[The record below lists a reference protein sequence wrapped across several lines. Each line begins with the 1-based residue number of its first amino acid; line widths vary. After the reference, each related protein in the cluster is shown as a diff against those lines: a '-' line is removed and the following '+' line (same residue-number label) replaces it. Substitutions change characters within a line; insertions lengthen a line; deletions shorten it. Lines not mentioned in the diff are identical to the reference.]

1 MFEEHDDQLEKL
13 DLKIWKNLTKIILTD
28 KKTIFLFLFFVIF
41 MGLIDTVYPLLNKF
55 AMDTFFVE
63 KPDFSY
69 YTIFVI
75 LYVIVVISM
84 FVSVT
89 GFIIQASKIEET
101 ITYSIRKQAFI
112 KLQELSFSYFDV
124 NSSGWIMARLTSDTK
139 KLAQIISWGIVD
151 TLWAVVVMVGTLII
165 SFIVNY
171 KLALVLVALIPLF
184 IIIGFFYRKKI
195 LKKYRNVRKINSAVT
210 AAFTESFA
218 GANTSKTLVLE
229 KNNLDDFTQVIGK
242 HRRSSIQAALFSS
255 FFWPSILIVGYI
267 GVALVVIVG
276 SKDVL
281 SIEEMEQRLLAA
293 SSLYLFISFATRFFD
308 PIMNISR
315 VLADFQQAQAA
326 AERVLGLIQT
336 TPDIVDTEDVMKKY
350 GEFGKPIE
358 ENYEDLVGNIEFK
371 NVTFSYKGTNVNV
384 LENFNL
390 DIKAGETI
398 AFVGET
404 GSGKSTIVNLIC
416 RFYEPTTGE
425 ILIDGKNY
433 KDRSVQWLHSK
444 LGYVLQT
451 PQLFNGSI
459 MDNVRYGKL
468 DATDEE
474 IIEACKLVNADE
486 FITKLPN
493 GYETDLGEG
502 GNKLSLG
509 QKQLISFARAII
521 GNPSLLVLDEATSS
535 IDTESETYIIEAM
548 NKIMK
553 NRTSL
558 LIAHRLSTVINADKI
573 IVLKNG
579 TILECG
585 THSELLKKKGYYF
598 ELYRKQFVQE
608 NLEKSIKKA

>member
-1 MFEEHDDQLEKL
+1 MFEEHDDHLEKL

-89 GFIIQASKIEET
+89 GFIIEASKIEET

-336 TPDIVDTEDVMKKY
+336 TPDIVDTLDVMKKY

-371 NVTFSYKGTNVNV
+371 NVTFSY
-384 LENFNL
+384 
-390 DIKAGETI
+390 D
-398 AFVGET
+398 
-404 GSGKSTIVNLIC
+404 GSSNN
-416 RFYEPTTGE
+416 
-425 ILIDGKNY
+425 DMGKNIY
-433 KDRSVQWLHSK
+433 FRS
-444 LGYVLQT
+444 
-451 PQLFNGSI
+451 
-459 MDNVRYGKL
+459 
-468 DATDEE
+468 
-474 IIEACKLVNADE
+474 
-486 FITKLPN
+486 
-493 GYETDLGEG
+493 
-502 GNKLSLG
+502 
-509 QKQLISFARAII
+509 
-521 GNPSLLVLDEATSS
+521 
-535 IDTESETYIIEAM
+535 
-548 NKIMK
+548 
-553 NRTSL
+553 
-558 LIAHRLSTVINADKI
+558 
-573 IVLKNG
+573 
-579 TILECG
+579 
-585 THSELLKKKGYYF
+585 
-598 ELYRKQFVQE
+598 
-608 NLEKSIKKA
+608 

>member
-1 MFEEHDDQLEKL
+1 MFEEHDDSFEKL

-28 KKTIFLFLFFVIF
+28 KKTIVLFLFFVIF

-75 LYVIVVISM
+75 LYVLVVVSM

-89 GFIIQASKIEET
+89 GFIIQASRIEET

-112 KLQELSFSYFDV
+112 KLQELSFSYYDV

-151 TLWAVVVMVGTLII
+151 TLWAVVVMIGTLII

-171 KLALVLVALIPLF
+171 KLAFVLVALIPLF
-184 IIIGFFYRKKI
+184 ILIGIFYRRKI
-195 LKKYRNVRKINSAVT
+195 LKKYRSVRKINSAVT

-229 KNNLDDFTQVIGK
+229 ENNLSDFTRVIGK
-242 HRRSSIQAALFSS
+242 HRRTSIQAALFSS
-255 FFWPSILIVGYI
+255 FFWPSILIVGYL
-267 GVALVVIVG
+267 GVALVTIVG

-281 SIEEMEQRLLAA
+281 SITEVEERLLAA
-293 SSLYLFISFATRFFD
+293 SSLYLFITFATRFFE

-326 AERVLGLIQT
+326 AERVLGLIHT
-336 TPDIVDTEDVMKKY
+336 TPDIVDKEEVIKKY
-350 GEFGKPIE
+350 GEFGKPNTD
-358 ENYEDLVGNIEFK
+358 NYEDLVGNIEFK
-371 NVTFSYKGTNVNV
+371 DVTFSYKGTNVNV
-384 LENFNL
+384 LEKFNL
-390 DIKAGETI
+390 DIKAGQTI

-416 RFYEPTTGE
+416 RFYEPTTGQ
-425 ILIDGKNY
+425 IYIDGKDY
-433 KDRSVQWLHSK
+433 KDRSIQWLHSK

-451 PQLFNGSI
+451 PQLFNGTI

-486 FITKLPN
+486 FISKLPN
-493 GYETDLGEG
+493 GYQTDLGEG

-535 IDTESETYIIEAM
+535 IDTESETFIIEAM

-579 TILECG
+579 TILEQG

-598 ELYRKQFVQE
+598 ELYRKQFVQD
-608 NLEKSIKKA
+608 NLEKSIKEV